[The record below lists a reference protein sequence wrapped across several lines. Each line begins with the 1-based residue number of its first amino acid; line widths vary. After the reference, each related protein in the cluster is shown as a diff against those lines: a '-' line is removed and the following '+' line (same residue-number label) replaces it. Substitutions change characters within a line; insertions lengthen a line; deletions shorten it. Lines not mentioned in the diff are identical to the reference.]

1 MVKDSLDIHV
11 SLADGKSILLKIKS
25 KSPGSLFLMQ
35 GDELD
40 ESEAPY
46 QIVEGK
52 YYDYQI
58 DKGYYLSGY
67 SDIVSGN
74 EFDKSVGRI
83 APNIFVGTLTL
94 DICESN
100 SNEKSGSVKLEV
112 QSVKADYRTDYR
124 KMLSDITDECIELV
138 FQHSSPVTQ
147 IIDVDYQNDNKTW
160 HQRFAFIKSVID
172 TEEFN
177 DAVNKIVSAPV
188 TRWKETETDKDIRR
202 LRRFSNKVIHQI
214 ASASN
219 RIILPEGH
227 PLKSE
232 TIKSIPSK
240 IRITDK
246 TETVDTPENR
256 FVKHALQTFLFF
268 ASDFKSRLKVEN
280 KIKLDAEKIENRL
293 EQFLGHS
300 VFKEISNPTSIILSS
315 PVLQRKEGYREILRV
330 WLMYNLAAQ
339 LSWKG
344 GEDVYDIE
352 KRNVAALY
360 EYWLFFQ
367 LLKIVSKV
375 FGIKPSKGLIVDTN
389 DKLGLQL
396 KQGEHF
402 PVSGVC
408 EKYNRKL
415 QVQFSYNRTFSGSSE
430 EFSYPE
436 SGSWTRRMRPDYT
449 LSIWPAGISDA
460 EAEKQ
465 ELITHIH
472 FDAKYKVEKIIE
484 SLGNEEDNLDKE
496 KEEQSKGMYKRAD
509 LLKMHSYKDAIRRT
523 GGAYIL
529 YPGKEKTKYSRMGFR
544 ELIPGLGA
552 FQIRPSENNDTGSKE
567 VEKFFEDVVFHFVN
581 RTSQR
586 ERTAFRIFDIHK
598 SPPNPENEVREALP
612 ETYGPNRSLLPDE
625 TFVLVGFSTKAERF
639 NWYQANGKYVFR
651 MDEDKGS
658 LELNSEVVNAKYL
671 LLRKSGTEEASDL
684 FTIKSKGPKVF
695 SVSQLQKLNYP
706 LSQNPKEYYLVIEI
720 EKVTEKEF
728 ENVCWRFKELK
739 KYKSIMEAGGN
750 PRTKVG
756 IPFTVSLTEL
766 MNTILKT

>member
-1 MVKDSLDIHV
+1 M
-11 SLADGKSILLKIKS
+11 
-25 KSPGSLFLMQ
+25 FLME
-35 GDELD
+35 GTELE

-52 YYDYQI
+52 FYDYKI
-58 DKGYYLSGY
+58 DNGYFLKDSFG
-67 SDIVSGN
+67 IVSGN
-74 EFDKSVGRI
+74 DFDKSVGRI
-83 APNIFVGTLTL
+83 APNIYVGTLTL
-94 DICESN
+94 DVCHT
-100 SNEKSGSVKLEV
+100 KTADKLGSVKLEV
-112 QSVKADYRTDYR
+112 QSVKTEYRRDYR

-138 FQHSSPVTQ
+138 FQHSSPITQ
-147 IIDVDYQNDNKTW
+147 VVETDYENDNKTW

-177 DAVNKIVSAPV
+177 EAVNKIISAPV
-188 TRWKETETDKDIRR
+188 TKWKATETYKDIRSV
-202 LRRFSNKVIHQI
+202 RRFNNKALYQI
-214 ASASN
+214 ASAPN
-219 RIILPEGH
+219 RIVLPDGH
-227 PLKSE
+227 PLKSDK
-232 TIKSIPSK
+232 IKSIPAK
-240 IRITDK
+240 IRVADK
-246 TETVDTPENR
+246 TETTDTPENR

-268 ASDFKSRLKVEN
+268 VSDFKSKLKSEN
-280 KIKLDAEKIENRL
+280 KIKLEAEKIESRL
-293 EQFLGHS
+293 EQFLSHS

-330 WLMYNLAAQ
+330 WVMYNLAAQ
-339 LSWKG
+339 LAWKG

-375 FGIKPSKGLIVDTN
+375 FGIKPGKDLIVDTN

-415 QVQFSYNRTFSGSSE
+415 KIQFSYNRTFAGSSE
-430 EFSYPE
+430 EYSYPE

-449 LSIWPAGISDA
+449 LSIWPAGINET

-472 FDAKYKVEKIIE
+472 FDAKYKIEKIIE
-484 SLGNEEDNLDKE
+484 TLGDEEDLDKE
-496 KEEQSKGMYKRAD
+496 KEEQSKGTYKRAD

-529 YPGKEKTKYSRMGFR
+529 YPGKEQTKFSRMGFR

-552 FQIRPSENNDTGSKE
+552 FQIRPSENGDTGSKE
-567 VEKFFEDVVFHFVN
+567 LEKFFEDVVFHFVN

-586 ERTAFRIFDIHK
+586 EKTAYRIFDIHK
-598 SPPNPENEVREALP
+598 SPPNADNEVREALP
-612 ETYGPNRSLLPDE
+612 ETYGINRNLLPDE
-625 TFVLVGFSTKAERF
+625 TFVLVGFSTKPAKF
-639 NWYQANGKYVFR
+639 KWYEANGKYVFR
-651 MDEDKGS
+651 MNEDKGS
-658 LELNSEVVNAKYL
+658 LELNTEVVNAKYL
-671 LLRKSGTEEASDL
+671 LLRKSGAEKASDI
-684 FTIKSKGPKVF
+684 FEIKSKCPKVF
-695 SVSQLQKLNYP
+695 SVSQLAKLNYP

-720 EKVTEKEF
+720 EKVTDKEF
-728 ENVCWRFKELK
+728 ENVSWKFKELK
-739 KYKSIMEAGGN
+739 KYKSIMEAGGS
-750 PRTKVG
+750 PRTKSG
-756 IPFTVSLTEL
+756 LPFTVSLTEL
-766 MNTILKT
+766 MNALAKE